1 MTKARCQTLLSLQV
15 NIGIR
20 VLTRPT
26 PAKLP
31 EIYRTLGTDYG
42 ERVLPSIIQVQAQ
55 EQQASVLLGVHA
67 TLNARQSSTTCAAHP
82 ARPLQAA
89 WPRLVSRLSLAL
101 SRLFL
106 PVLQ

>member
-1 MTKARCQTLLSLQV
+1 MPLPLQV

-55 EQQASVLLGVHA
+55 KQQTRWLLAVGAALDARHSMCSMLCTFTEGDLASPGVA
-67 TLNARQSSTTCAAHP
+67 
-82 ARPLQAA
+82 
-89 WPRLVSRLSLAL
+89 
-101 SRLFL
+101 L
-106 PVLQ
+106 PVTLLST

>member
-1 MTKARCQTLLSLQV
+1 MCLLQV

-42 ERVLPSIIQVQAQ
+42 ERVLPSIIQVRSRMCWSMLLSLRPLTAGAQ
-55 EQQASVLLGVHA
+55 EA
-67 TLNARQSSTTCAAHP
+67 P
-82 ARPLQAA
+82 ARFIWSQAKPLI
-89 WPRLVSRLSLAL
+89 
-101 SRLFL
+101 
-106 PVLQ
+106 